1 MTHAIQRRWFAE
13 QLVRLRRADER
24 RRYTASQRRGHIDP
38 NPHQIHAV
46 IFALGRVREG
56 GCILA
61 DEVGLG
67 KTIEA
72 GLVIVQLMAE
82 GARRVLIIVPKTLQ
96 GQWQQEL
103 YTLFGID
110 VRHVSRKHGSLETEE
125 ALVGGGVFLVGRE
138 WAGGE
143 KGSAALQG
151 AEPFDLCVI
160 DEAHEIFAGLYKRY
174 DRFGVYQP
182 ASKHAQ
188 MAGRVKE
195 LLTGTPVLLLTA
207 TPIQNSLA
215 ELWGLVQYVE
225 PTGTLLGDVRTF
237 RQVFCDGDDRKLVA
251 GQDQELRQRIATV
264 CRRTL
269 RRQAQE
275 FMEKPFVDRRARLFE
290 YTMAPEEK
298 ALYDDLTQFLMDP
311 LLVAF
316 RGNHRRLLILVFHR
330 QMASSVKALAA
341 SLRNVAKRLRK
352 MLELTPIEALAAD
365 AEATVGDLEED
376 LEATEVD
383 DGAPPASNRVQA
395 ELARVEELI
404 ERADALP
411 RDSKADAMIKAVKLV
426 FARAERGE
434 GKGKI
439 VIFTESL
446 TTQEYIRELL
456 MSRSPGGGGLAD
468 ADVTLF
474 RGQNSGPRV
483 RAAVERWKQ
492 DVGNA
497 IPAYNRPSRAVAVR
511 MALVHEFRTRSRIF
525 VSTEAGAKGLNL
537 QFCDTLMNYDLPWNP
552 QRIEQRIGRCHRYS
566 QTHDVTVINFLASD
580 NEAQRLTFEILSQ
593 KLDLFGTVL
602 AASDDVLHEPRTR
615 TPETIVN
622 AMSVDFETRLER
634 IYERSR
640 SYDRLLDELRE
651 LRETIGSKR
660 DRYEKELARTKN
672 LIESQFDEAVSRKF
686 RQIQQELS
694 ATLAELDRDADRV
707 LRAYLEAVDIPF
719 ERTEHEGLVRFDIA
733 PCPRLPAGLTDGL
746 TVTVGESRGA
756 SGAESGET
764 APGGR
769 DLGETGLGETG
780 LSETG
785 LSETLYLGH
794 PLLEAAVAE
803 AREAT
808 RRQAVSRQA
817 AYRHTPYQPFRVEL
831 RPAADQRTEELD
843 QALAA
848 RRGQRGRLVGL
859 KVRYQGFEPVER
871 LIPVAVME
879 TSGEILPLEAA
890 SALLTLEP
898 TDIEVVPETLELD
911 DEDVE
916 DAIEEALFIDQHA
929 VAAGEQQRFDRS
941 IAQLERSVDDR
952 VLVLRRQLRG
962 VEKTLKAALRK
973 RDTVMGADARTAV
986 EKDVRGLQSQVD
998 TLEAEIRRL
1007 QARDDPDYEKWHR
1020 QAHRRRYA
1028 EPMVERIL
1036 DVDFVLV

>member
-1 MTHAIQRRWFAE
+1 MTHPIQRRWNAE

-24 RRYTASQRRGHIDP
+24 RRYAASQRRGRIDP

-72 GLVIVQLMAE
+72 GLVVVQLMAE
-82 GARRVLIIVPKTLQ
+82 GARRVLLIVPKTLQ

-103 YTLFGID
+103 YTLFGIEVRQAALEQD
-110 VRHVSRKHGSLETEE
+110 VGQTGIERE
-125 ALVGGGVFLVGRE
+125 AGLAGGGVFLAGRD
-138 WAGGE
+138 WAGSE
-143 KGSAALQG
+143 KGSKALK
-151 AEPFDLCVI
+151 ATEPFDLCVI

-182 ASKHAQ
+182 ASPHAQ

-195 LLTGTPVLLLTA
+195 LLTNTPVLLLTA

-237 RQVFCDGDDRKLVA
+237 RQVFCDGDDRRLVE
-251 GQDQELRQRIATV
+251 GQDDELRQRLATV

-275 FMEKPFVDRRARLFE
+275 FLEKPFVDRRARLFE

-298 ALYDDLTQFLMDP
+298 SLYDDLTEFLMDP

-316 RGNHRRLLILVFHR
+316 RGNHRRLLLITFHR
-330 QMASSVKALAA
+330 QMASSVKALAS
-341 SLRNVAKRLRK
+341 SLRKVATRLRK
-352 MLELTPIEALAAD
+352 MLRETPIEKLAAE
-365 AEATVGDLEED
+365 AEEAVGDLEED
-376 LEATEVD
+376 LQATEVD
-383 DGAPPASNRVQA
+383 EGPPPPPNRVRT
-395 ELARVEELI
+395 ELELVESFI
-404 ERADALP
+404 ERAENLP
-411 RDSKADAMIKAVKLV
+411 RDSKAEALIKAVQYV
-426 FARAERGE
+426 FQRSAL
-434 GKGKI
+434 GKGSGKV

-456 MSRSPGGGGLAD
+456 TADAPHGGGLPES
-468 ADVTLF
+468 DVTLF
-474 RGQNSGPRV
+474 RGQNTGSRV
-483 RAAVERWKQ
+483 SAAVERWKA

-511 MALVHEFRTRSRIF
+511 LALVHEFRTRSRVF

-537 QFCDTLMNYDLPWNP
+537 QFCDTLVNYDLPWNP

-580 NEAQRLTFEILSQ
+580 NEAQKLTFEILSQ

-602 AASDDVLHEPRTR
+602 GGSDDVLHEPRTKS
-615 TPETIVN
+615 PETIVN
-622 AMSVDFETRLER
+622 AMSVDFQTRLER

-640 SYDRLLDELRE
+640 SYESLLGELQE
-651 LRETIGSKR
+651 LRETVGEQR

-672 LIESQFDEAVSRKF
+672 LIESQFDEEVTQRF
-686 RQIQQELS
+686 RAIQEELS
-694 ATLAELDRDADRV
+694 ETLAELDRDADRV
-707 LRAYLEAVDIPF
+707 LTSYLEAADIPY
-719 ERTEHEGLVRFDIA
+719 RRIAHEGHVRFRID
-733 PCPRLPAGLTDGL
+733 PCPRLPATLADGI
-746 TVTVGESRGA
+746 TVAVGE
-756 SGAESGET
+756 T
-764 APGGR
+764 R
-769 DLGETGLGETG
+769 DT
-780 LSETG
+780 SEADP
-785 LSETLYLGH
+785 LHLGH

-808 RRQAVSRQA
+808 RRQAASRQS
-817 AYRHTPYQPFRVEL
+817 AYQDTPYEPFRVEMELTDGVPKELNGL
-831 RPAADQRTEELD
+831 RS
-843 QALAA
+843 
-848 RRGQRGRLVGL
+848 QRGRLVGL

-879 TSGEILPLEAA
+879 TSAEMLSQDAA
-890 SALLTLEP
+890 NALLELGP
-898 TDIEVVPETLELD
+898 TDIEDILELD
-911 DEDVE
+911 LDEEDME
-916 DAIEEALFIDQHA
+916 DAIEESLFIDQHA
-929 VAAGEQQRFDRS
+929 VAGDEQERFDRS
-941 IAQLERSVDDR
+941 IAQLERSIDDR
-952 VLVLRRQLRG
+952 VLVLKRQLKG
-962 VEKTLKAALRK
+962 IEKNLKVAIQR
-973 RDTVMGADARTAV
+973 RDTVLGADARTSAEKKV
-986 EKDVRGLQSQVD
+986 EALQQEID

-1007 QARDDPDYEKWHR
+1007 QERNDPDYEKWHR
-1020 QAHRRRYA
+1020 RAHRRRYA
-1028 EPMVERIL
+1028 EPSVERIL
-1036 DVDFVLV
+1036 DVDFVLK